1 MIRAILIWAGLMAW
15 AMMACAL
22 PMSFSHLTI
31 KDGLSQSTVKA
42 ITQDGEG
49 FLWFGTADG
58 LNRYDAYHFT
68 VFRNDPADSL
78 SPGGNDVS
86 SLYYDPVKALLWVG
100 TEDGGISLYDR
111 TTETFTRLRHQDDHP
126 GSLPS
131 DHVRFIG
138 KDPRGTLWVATLGG
152 GLAWW
157 DPQTATFR
165 KPDLTGDPLPNDIY
179 QLAFMAPDQMWA
191 ATAEGLF
198 LITPS
203 GNQHMDV
210 QRLKAS
216 PALPDGPVMSLL
228 ADRRGFLWIGTQ
240 QHGLFRHHPATGKT
254 ESLTAAYGDLSRTWV
269 RSLLQRRDGS
279 VWAGTSLG
287 LLRFDE
293 TGTRF
298 EPLRNDPLDQG
309 SLSDDMV
316 FSLFED
322 AAGILWTG
330 TYFGGISKADPP
342 EARFVPYTNF
352 HRLFGLNRAANHIRS
367 LYHDGASTL
376 WVTTSKG
383 LLALSEEWF
392 QKPSSPE
399 GAHIWFRDQ
408 EQSLILGDA
417 LGNLYLNNATGIYI
431 RKKGNPDFTPF
442 RPLLAPGTPPL
453 TWYTHAF
460 SDAGQNL
467 WFLSNGLYRYDPSA
481 NLLEMV
487 NPLPDPGISTGRYF
501 ITGLEVSDG
510 TFRLASDEGAIFHFN
525 PHTRRLSRL
534 IPAENAP
541 DETAG
546 GAPTRMAADSPPL
559 KTSAPAPEIAST
571 ASAGMSVDM
580 REPLPFRTVFSLCEE
595 SPGILW
601 VGTSNGLYRFREKEG
616 ALTGFTDRD
625 GLANNVVYAVFAD
638 RQRNLWCSTNN
649 GISAFNIS
657 SGTFTNYSWEDG
669 LQSSEFNQSAAFQSA
684 DGTLWFGGIDGF
696 NRIDPSR
703 ITLNSFIPPVVL
715 TNLYVYHH
723 RVTPAS
729 HPGILHHQI
738 NHAGEII
745 LTHRQ
750 KIFAFE
756 FAALNFINP
765 GKNRYRYML
774 KGYDTEWVDA
784 RHHQMASYTN
794 INPGEYTFLVQGS
807 NNNGVWNPEPRAVKV
822 TVLPPFWQ
830 TWWFRVAALFFL
842 ATAAM
847 ALLQWRF
854 RSVRLH
860 ARLLRKMV
868 DEKTVA
874 LQEKNRFIEEQNAE
888 LVRINEEISA
898 RNEAIG
904 ESNARLNE
912 QNEQIIRQRDHLI
925 SLSEQLQQA
934 HQARI
939 SFFTAISHEFRT
951 PLTLII
957 APLRELVTNLGETS
971 PAELRRKFKIIYGSA
986 SRLLTLVNQL
996 LDFRKA
1002 DSGKMELR
1010 LSRFELVPFVRQ
1022 VALLFNDIARRN
1034 QISFTF
1040 SSVKD
1045 PGVVSCDR
1053 EKVEIILLNLLS
1065 NAFKFTPRGGE
1076 IAVEVS
1082 RSAEEEEHVLITV
1095 ADSGPGIPEEDMPLI
1110 FDTFS
1115 QSGGAAA
1122 RHYPGSGIGLAL
1134 VKQYAELHGGRV
1146 MATAR
1151 PGGGSLFTVSLPLQP
1166 PVERSAALLKDAV
1179 PREPGDLTSPPR
1191 ELPVLQHADLATA
1204 GFDDFSPLMLREV
1217 KTGDDHHLPRL
1228 LLVEDDRDLRA
1239 YLREVLSASYRIE
1252 EATSG
1257 PEGWESALE
1266 RHPDLVISDVMLPGF
1281 TGFELCE
1288 KLKGEFQTC
1297 HIPVVLLTALSDLPS
1312 QMSGIRAGADA
1323 YIIKPF
1329 DMQHLL
1335 LTIDN
1340 LISQRRRMQA
1350 KYYHGA
1356 DHNAPDS
1363 PLSSE
1368 EQEFLARA
1376 TALVEENITD
1386 SSFDV
1391 ESLCKAIGL
1400 SQPQTY
1406 RKIKAAAG
1414 LSTSEFIRN
1423 VRLRNGARLLAA
1435 GTKTISEIAYEV
1447 GFSDPNYFSKC
1458 FTRLYGQTPS
1468 EFVKLGKS

>member
-1 MIRAILIWAGLMAW
+1 MTWAL
-15 AMMACAL
+15 MACAL
-22 PMSFSHLTI
+22 PLSFSHLTI
-31 KDGLSQSTVKA
+31 RDGLSQSTVKA

-86 SLYYDPVKALLWVG
+86 SLYYDPAEALLWVG

-111 TTETFTRLRHQDDHP
+111 TTETFTRLRHRDDDP

-131 DHVRFIG
+131 DHVSFIG
-138 KDPRGTLWVATLGG
+138 TDPRGTLWVATLGG

-165 KPDLTGDPLPNDIY
+165 KPDLAGDPLPADIH

-191 ATAEGLF
+191 ATSGGVY
-198 LITPS
+198 LITPT
-203 GNQHMDV
+203 GNQRLDV
-210 QRLKAS
+210 RRLKAA

-240 QHGLFRHHPATGKT
+240 QNGLFRHHPATGKM
-254 ESLTAAYGDLSRTWV
+254 ESLTPGTGDLARTWV

-279 VWAGTSLG
+279 VWVGTSHG
-287 LLRFDE
+287 LLRFEE
-293 TGTRF
+293 TAARF
-298 EPLRNDPLDQG
+298 ERLRNDPFDQG
-309 SLSDDMV
+309 SLSDDMI

-322 AAGILWTG
+322 ASGILWSG

-342 EARFVPYTNF
+342 EARFIPYTNF

-383 LLALSEEWF
+383 LLSLSETWF
-392 QKPSSPE
+392 QKPSSPD
-399 GAHIWFRDQ
+399 GARIWFRDQ

-417 LGNLYLNNATGIYI
+417 LGNLYLNNNTGIFI
-431 RKKGNPDFTPF
+431 RKKDHPDFTPF
-442 RPLLAPGTPPL
+442 RPLLAPGTPPM
-453 TWYTHAF
+453 TWYAHAF
-460 SDAGQNL
+460 SDAGHHL
-467 WFLSNGLYRYDPSA
+467 WFLSNHIYRYDPVA
-481 NLLEMV
+481 NLLERID
-487 NPLPDPGISTGRYF
+487 PITDPGISTGRYF
-501 ITGLEVSDG
+501 ITGLETSDG

-525 PHTRRLSRL
+525 PHTRRLSPL
-534 IPAENAP
+534 IPKEKAPGNAE
-541 DETAG
+541 G
-546 GAPTRMAADSPPL
+546 GAPASNAAASPPL
-559 KTSAPAPEIAST
+559 KSSTPAPKIP
-571 ASAGMSVDM
+571 SAGSIGMPIDM
-580 REPLPFRTVFSLCEE
+580 RNPLPFRTVFSLCEE

-601 VGTSNGLYRFREKEG
+601 VGTSNGLYRFREKE
-616 ALTGFTDRD
+616 AELTGFTDRD
-625 GLANNVVYAVFAD
+625 GLANNVVYSVLAD
-638 RQRNLWCSTNN
+638 RERNLWCSTNN
-649 GISAFNIS
+649 GISVFSIS

-669 LQSSEFNQSAAFQSA
+669 LQSREFNQSAAFRST

-703 ITLNSFIPPVVL
+703 ITLNSFVPPVVL

-729 HPGILHHQI
+729 HPGILRHQI
-738 NHAGEII
+738 NHAGEIT

-750 KIFAFE
+750 KIFALE
-756 FAALNFINP
+756 FAALNYINP
-765 GKNRYRYML
+765 GKNRYRYKL
-774 KGYDTEWVDA
+774 EGYDTEWVDA
-784 RHHQMASYTN
+784 GHHQMASYTN
-794 INPGEYTFLVQGS
+794 INPGEYTFMVQGS

-822 TVLPPFWQ
+822 TVLPSFWQ
-830 TWWFRVAALFFL
+830 TWWFKVVALLFL
-842 ATAAM
+842 AVSFI
-847 ALLQWRF
+847 ALVQWRF
-854 RSVRLH
+854 RSVRLQ

-898 RNEAIG
+898 RNSAIG
-904 ESNARLNE
+904 ESNARLNA

-934 HQARI
+934 HQTRI

-957 APLRELVTNLGETS
+957 APLRDLVTNLEETT

-1002 DSGKMELR
+1002 DSGKMDLH

-1022 VALLFNDIARRN
+1022 VALLFHDIARRN
-1034 QISFTF
+1034 KISFTF
-1040 SSVKD
+1040 ICVKD
-1045 PGVVSCDR
+1045 PGEVTCDS

-1076 IAVEVS
+1076 ISVEVS
-1082 RSAEEEEHVLITV
+1082 RSGAEEEHALLQVS
-1095 ADSGPGIPEEDMPLI
+1095 DSGPGIPEEDLSLI

-1115 QSGGAAA
+1115 QSGGAAF
-1122 RHYPGSGIGLAL
+1122 RHFHGSGIGLSL
-1134 VKQYAELHGGRV
+1134 VKQYAELHGGSV
-1146 MATAR
+1146 SATTR
-1151 PGGGSLFTVSLPLQP
+1151 TGGGSLFSVSLPLQP
-1166 PVERSAALLKDAV
+1166 PASGSVAPLETSAS
-1179 PREPGDLTSPPR
+1179 REPGDLSSVSRESGHLASPSR
-1191 ELPVLQHADLATA
+1191 ELPVLQHADLAAT
-1204 GFDDFSPLMLREV
+1204 GLDDFSPLMLREV

-1228 LLVEDDRDLRA
+1228 LLVEDDRELRA

-1252 EATSG
+1252 EASTG
-1257 PEGWESALE
+1257 PEGWENALE

-1281 TGFELCE
+1281 NGFELCE
-1288 KLKGEFQTC
+1288 KLKGEFRTC

-1335 LTIDN
+1335 LTVDN
-1340 LISQRRRMQA
+1340 LISQRRRIQA

-1356 DHNAPDS
+1356 DHSATESD
-1363 PLSSE
+1363 LSSE
-1368 EQEFLARA
+1368 EQEFLTRA
-1376 TALVEENITD
+1376 TALVEENLTD

-1468 EFVKLGKS
+1468 EFVKLGKN